1 MIIKYSIGK
10 GGIII
15 KYNETSGKRSPKMRG
30 FSGRLQGSN
39 HRGPLPNRG
48 SDTSTFFKELLHTI
62 FKLRYVKFHV
72 VLKSFPDFPN
82 CVL

>member
-1 MIIKYSIGK
+1 MTIKYSIGK

-39 HRGPLPNRG
+39 HSLFRIGVRTHLR
-48 SDTSTFFKELLHTI
+48 FLKELLHTI

-72 VLKSFPDFPN
+72 VLKSFSDIPN
-82 CVL
+82 CVV

>member
-1 MIIKYSIGK
+1 MCYSLSSMIIKYSIGK
-10 GGIII
+10 GGVII

-48 SDTSTFFKELLHTI
+48 SDTSTV
-62 FKLRYVKFHV
+62 VKRIIAYNF
-72 VLKSFPDFPN
+72 
-82 CVL
+82 